1 MAITLTISPSG
12 NNPLTQIQDTNRIL
26 RTVTATIAAS
36 TDDILETIDSVTAT
50 LQQNEPEVVIGGGI
64 TSVSINGT
72 YIDPFIDSFTYV
84 ERDSNNLIGSPITII
99 GTANVPPNKYLYN
112 LLQDT
117 RENSIRTYNVTVNT
131 NLTTQ
136 QFVVTHSINNEFEG
150 IRSFMANYYD

>member
-1 MAITLTISPSG
+1 MAIALTISPSG
-12 NNPLTQIQDTNRIL
+12 SNPLTQIQDTNRIL
-26 RTVTATIAAS
+26 RTVNATITAV
-36 TDDILETIDSVTAT
+36 TDDILETITSVTAT
-50 LQQNEPEVVIGGGI
+50 QQQNEQVIITGGT

-84 ERDSNNLIGSPITII
+84 ERESNNLIGSPITII

-136 QFVVTHSINNEFEG
+136 QFIVTHSINNEYEG

>member
-12 NNPLTQIQDTNRIL
+12 SNPLTQIQDTNRIL
-26 RTVTATIAAS
+26 RTVNATITAV
-36 TDDILETIDSVTAT
+36 TDDILETITSVTAT
-50 LQQNEPEVVIGGGI
+50 QQQNEQVIITGGT

-84 ERDSNNLIGSPITII
+84 ERESNNLIGSPITII

-136 QFVVTHSINNEFEG
+136 QFVVTHSINNEYEG

>member
-1 MAITLTISPSG
+1 MAIALTISPSG
-12 NNPLTQIQDTNRIL
+12 SNPLTQIQDTNRIL
-26 RTVTATIAAS
+26 RTVNATITAV
-36 TDDILETIDSVTAT
+36 TDDILETITSVTAT
-50 LQQNEPEVVIGGGI
+50 QQQNEQVIITGGT

-84 ERDSNNLIGSPITII
+84 ERESNNLIGSPITII

-117 RENSIRTYNVTVNT
+117 RENSIRTYNVTVTT

-136 QFVVTHSINNEFEG
+136 QFVVTHSINNEYEG